1 MESYI
6 SRGSEGREGETGGE
20 GADAWAKVVK
30 RWLRCLRVTLV

>member
-6 SRGSEGREGETGGE
+6 SLSNRGGGE
-20 GADAWAKVVK
+20 KQGGGADAWAKVVK